1 MILRKE
7 GRQLKV
13 EQLKLQAISQRII
26 PVSELPSLA
35 NCLSSLPQ
43 RYQRSYKRKVEDY
56 DYHTVV
62 VKVGSTTVVS
72 MSLRLWNTIHS
83 CCSLLDEFDDL
94 IRARSFNPDSLIAW
108 LANVNH
114 KYRAFSVG
122 FKVSN
127 ELAGTRISHYWV
139 GAPLTQCDNN
149 WCCPVCSPK
158 GLWRH
163 EQDIANYVS
172 GFHRYVGGGRYEGI
186 NGFQW
191 VFTIQHKFGDDLV
204 KLFEVYRASL
214 KTFKKTKTYK
224 DFVKVCGCSWGGKF
238 YVPVIKDGEVTL
250 SHRGQ
255 QFDRDF
261 RKYQEAQLA
270 SSNDS
275 FVSRDYGYVRRMRE
289 YFAEDN
295 ARNYVNWHL
304 HYHAIVFMPHD
315 KFSAYQALIPSL
327 KCAWADSVIKAVRE
341 IFGRKLHW
349 QQEDYLYSKALFCGT
364 RVAETSRELALRGLP
379 AFGIEK
385 ELTRRTPDKVWSVEQ
400 EVARHIAK
408 RSDKRNSRKNHLEPF
423 ELLDKPTIF
432 FSELWRLYCF
442 GTKGQQ
448 RFSLS
453 KNIDKFFADERKRQQ
468 RLRPCWKSASLAEAL
483 QSFIPANV
491 TVQGLKSLLEK
502 ENSLK
507 RAVTLKAISRRRS
520 RTRII
525 YGTFSP
531 FCLPLS
537 FFFLISLA
545 FKGSQIN
552 VLLFFF
558 RAKTTFP

>member
-1 MILRKE
+1 M
-7 GRQLKV
+7 KV

-43 RYQRSYKRKVEDY
+43 RFQRSYKRKVEDY
-56 DYHTVV
+56 DYHTVA

-83 CCSLLDEFDDL
+83 RCSLLDEFDSL
-94 IRARSFNPDSLIAW
+94 IRARSFNPDSLVVW
-108 LANVNH
+108 LSNINF
-114 KYRAFSVG
+114 KYKACDVG

-127 ELAGTRISHYWV
+127 ELAGKQLGRWWV
-139 GAPLTQCDNN
+139 GAPLTVCHNN
-149 WCCPVCSPK
+149 WSCSVCTPK
-158 GLWRH
+158 GLWQH

-214 KTFKKTKTYK
+214 KMFKKTKTYK
-224 DFVKVCGCSWGGKF
+224 DFVKVCGCSWGGKL

-261 RKYQEAQLA
+261 KKYQKAQLA
-270 SSNDS
+270 MSSPVDALFPRND
-275 FVSRDYGYVRRMRE
+275 GYIRRMRE
-289 YFAEDN
+289 DFAEDN
-295 ARNYVNWHL
+295 AQAYANFHL

-315 KFSAYQALIPSL
+315 RFSAYEVMIPAL
-327 KCAWADSVIKAVRE
+327 KREWADSVIKATRDVL
-341 IFGRKLHW
+341 GRTLHYR
-349 QQEDYLYSKALFCGT
+349 QEDYLYSKALFCGT
-364 RVAETSRELALRGLP
+364 RVAETSKELVMRGLP

-385 ELTRRTPDKVWSVEQ
+385 ELTRRTPDKVWSIEY
-400 EVARHIAK
+400 EIANHTAK
-408 RSDKRNSRKNHLEPF
+408 RSDKRVTRKNHLEPF

-432 FSELWRLYCF
+432 FSELWRLYCL

-453 KNIDKFFADERKRQQ
+453 KNIDKFFVYEKERQQ
-468 RLRPCWKSASLAEAL
+468 RLRPCWEPASLAEAL
-483 QSFIPANV
+483 QSLIPANV

-507 RAVTLKAISRRRS
+507 CAITLKAISRRRS
-520 RTRII
+520 RSRII

-537 FFFLISLA
+537 FFFLISLT

-552 VLLFFF
+552 VLLLFS